1 MAKQDKVVLSDDD
14 LEKIYKKALEQDKM
28 SPIDYFNAQVSQRVG
43 NRVLTP
49 EEYDY
54 RRKLGTRTVFVE
66 DKGEGE
72 DDGGFNPLSPLR
84 ALYSIP
90 QKVFQ
95 ASSGLGGM
103 VVREKMDDLLTL
115 ATAIDKIKA
124 GSMNPDTDKGFSRIR
139 NEFRDKY
146 NTGASFGLFDPSLV
160 GLMPTSNP
168 FAKDAVEDN
177 NRNMKRVAQNILDAA
192 TGKQPEGGG
201 GSLVS
206 LAQIAAP
213 DAEWTKSKFFTVPTT
228 VVGDIVSDPLT
239 YVGGSGI
246 GAKAAKYAGKIPGAV
261 RAGKAIK
268 TAGTAEDAGKI
279 AKVAGKAGRAV
290 ISPRTAEN
298 AILSNIASVGNLDLG
313 LGMTL
318 ALGGARSLRNKYGAA
333 AKLDDFIGKL
343 YGFSRPR
350 GGIPGLTDA
359 QRTQSPPTLPLELEA
374 PLRELMP
381 GPGPARPMGPV
392 VPPRALMPGPGPAR
406 PMGPAPTPTQQLGQA
421 LGELFSGPTRAP
433 GRAIAQQRSD
443 MPGSMEEILLGVAMR
458 NPEVANKLGVALAD
472 PELAARLGVAATQKA
487 KRTRKPRTKKPK
499 PEEPAPEPLL
509 EEITPESLV
518 EEITPNPVEE
528 VILPTARVEEAL
540 PAVPEPTKAT
550 ALGKLPKALKV
561 ADPELQAIT
570 DEAWTRARA
579 TTKARLKNF
588 DIEEA
593 DVPRVVQEEFA
604 KTRSDLINSLARA
617 RQDLTLEDMI
627 LADPNDLSNI
637 QVRNDL
643 GEGWEFT
650 SLEELQEIAARQAEE
665 KVLDDFSNVNPDDV
679 DYGFEIPDTRED
691 FTNLVAETLSP
702 GARRAPTQRPIFKYP
717 ETPAPYDMD
726 PYELYNR
733 VLGQEGRV
741 PAITQPNLGQIQVAR
756 TGEPV
761 ELTGDYL
768 RRLPEQPNVYRISE
782 EDALYLQGMPT
793 EQLMRLVD
801 EIPENASLKNLN
813 LRDAGKIELIQRGA
827 RYFSDLR
834 KQGKNPT
841 VPGMELTPGWKD
853 WVEKHKTPGQLNAVR
868 GAVPYVGTE
877 RVTGNIPGWQAR
889 KKYPEIFPSI
899 KGDRPTRVNSKGEVE
914 WIDDARVIRRAR
926 NPEEYDAYLKD
937 LADRTVK
944 RPSGASTTALEEEE
958 LPDFYRTGAELT
970 EGQGY
975 SKAMKQLTGGEA
987 SDVGRTIDPDA
998 EEVDDV
1004 DKLTGEL
1011 LDSYFRSPRELNE
1024 FRESQP
1030 RAEVPQ
1036 RLIRYETLS
1045 REDKAVVNDYLTKA
1059 ASEGVDPTEAKL
1071 VSQKLIRDLHKAAG
1085 TGKIVRREAGVDPLK
1100 NYELS
1105 PWYQEAAKKLGREPK
1120 LSDARYMMQ
1129 MLFKEDA
1136 TDPKGRPW
1144 FGTIQG
1150 KDVANRLGYGTR
1162 DQSELEML
1170 FREALTPKAQDP
1182 FTGRWMD
1189 PLDLDKLMIKRRQQ
1203 YQNEKLAKEKA
1214 KERKERVAKAEAEGK
1229 TIKKTGYKAK
1239 SNKKIY
1245 DKETKKSYT
1254 PAEWEKIKAQRAR
1267 EANK

>member
-1 MAKQDKVVLSDDD
+1 MTYAKGIYKVPISVLSR
-14 LEKIYKKALEQDKM
+14 LGAAGGVASAEKI
-28 SPIDYFNAQVSQRVG
+28 
-43 NRVLTP
+43 
-49 EEYDY
+49 
-54 RRKLGTRTVFVE
+54 
-66 DKGEGE
+66 
-72 DDGGFNPLSPLR
+72 
-84 ALYSIP
+84 
-90 QKVFQ
+90 
-95 ASSGLGGM
+95 
-103 VVREKMDDLLTL
+103 DDLLTL
-115 ATAIDKIKA
+115 LTVGDKIATGRWNVSGNDIDAPITRTLKNFRERYGTSHGFGIDPTGLITISPEKYFRKDFYTGKGA
-124 GSMNPDTDKGFSRIR
+124 AEEQQADKDRL
-139 NEFRDKY
+139 KQ
-146 NTGASFGLFDPSLV
+146 
-160 GLMPTSNP
+160 
-168 FAKDAVEDN
+168 
-177 NRNMKRVAQNILDAA
+177 VAQNYLDVL
-192 TGKQPEGGG
+192 TGKRKEGGG
-201 GSLVS
+201 GVAVGALDEFAKVLESQSGYKTRTAPDGTKYAELVS
-206 LAQIAAP
+206 RTPSDAQKDVANFLR
-213 DAEWTKSKFFTVPTT
+213 SKKVTFPTM
-228 VVGDIVSDPLT
+228 VVGDISSDPTT
-239 YVGGSGI
+239 YIGGLGLL
-246 GAKAAKYAGKIPGAV
+246 GRAAKLGAKIPGAV
-261 RAGKAIK
+261 KGVQAARAL
-268 TAGTAEDAGKI
+268 GTAEDAGRISKI
-279 AKVAGKAGRAV
+279 AGAAARTATSPRAV
-290 ISPRTAEN
+290 EN
-298 AILSNIASVGNLDLG
+298 MALGNILSAGNLDAG
-313 LGMTL
+313 LGATL
-318 ALGGARSLRNKYGAA
+318 ALGGIRAGRNKFRAA
-333 AKLDDFIGKL
+333 EKIDDFIGGL
-343 YGFSRPR
+343 YGLSRPNAQIF
-350 GGIPGLTDA
+350 GGKAGRDILEEY
-359 QRTQSPPTLPLELEA
+359 QREMFPPSLRALPA
-374 PLRELMP
+374 
-381 GPGPARPMGPV
+381 GPGQPIEMGPV

-406 PMGPAPTPTQQLGQA
+406 EMGPAPTPAQQLGQA
-421 LGELFSGPTRAP
+421 LGELLSGPTRAP

-472 PELAARLGVAATQKA
+472 PKLAARLGVAATQKA

-499 PEEPAPEPLL
+499 PEEPAPESLL
-509 EEITPESLV
+509 EEIAPESLV

-540 PAVPEPTKAT
+540 PAVPELTKAT
-550 ALGKLPKALKV
+550 ALGKLPKALKID
-561 ADPELQAIT
+561 DPELQAIT

-627 LADPNDLSNI
+627 LADPKDLSNI

-717 ETPAPYDMD
+717 ETPAPYNMD

-741 PAITQPNLGQIQVAR
+741 PAITQPNLGQMQVAR

-768 RRLPEQPNVYRISE
+768 RRLPELPSVYRISE

-793 EQLMRLVD
+793 EQLMRLID

-813 LRDAGKIELIQRGA
+813 LRDAGKIELVQREA
-827 RYFSDLR
+827 RHLSNLR

-899 KGDRPTRVNSKGEVE
+899 KGERPTRVNSKGEVE
-914 WIDDARVIRRAR
+914 WIDDARVISQAR
-926 NPEEYDAYLKD
+926 NPEEYDAFLKG
-937 LADRTVK
+937 LAERTIK
-944 RPSGASTTALEEEE
+944 RPSGASTSALPEEE

-975 SKAMKQLTGGEA
+975 SKAMNQLAGGEA
-987 SDVGRTIDPDA
+987 SDVGRTLDPDA
-998 EEVDDV
+998 EVVDEVDD
-1004 DKLTGEL
+1004 LTGEI
-1011 LDSYFRSPRELNE
+1011 LDSYFRSPREVNE
-1024 FRESQP
+1024 FRESQA
-1030 RAEVPQ
+1030 RAG
-1036 RLIRYETLS
+1036 S
-1045 REDKAVVNDYLTKA
+1045 RR
-1059 ASEGVDPTEAKL
+1059 ASSAPELG
-1071 VSQKLIRDLHKAAG
+1071 G
-1085 TGKIVRREAGVDPLK
+1085 TDPLK

-1105 PWYQEAAKKLGREPK
+1105 PWYQEAAKKLGREPR
-1120 LSDARYMMQ
+1120 LSDARYMMR
-1129 MLFKEDA
+1129 MLFKEDV

-1170 FREALTPKAQDP
+1170 FRETLTPKAQDP

-1189 PLDLDKLMIKRRQQ
+1189 PLDLEQLMVKRRQQ
-1203 YQNEKLAKEKA
+1203 YQNELLAKQKA
-1214 KERKERVAKAEAEGK
+1214 MDRKEREAMAEAAGK

-1245 DKETKKSYT
+1245 DKVTRKSYT
-1254 PAEWEKIKAQRAR
+1254 PDEWERIKAQRAR

>member
-1 MAKQDKVVLSDDD
+1 MAKQDKVLLSDED
-14 LEKIYKKALEQDKM
+14 LEKIYKKALEQDKV

-43 NRVLTP
+43 ARVLTP
-49 EEYDY
+49 EEYNY
-54 RRKLGTRTVFVE
+54 RRKLSSRTLPVDFEE
-66 DKGEGE
+66 DTE
-72 DDGGFNPLSPLR
+72 DDGGFNPLSPLK
-84 ALYSIP
+84 AIYSVP
-90 QKVFQ
+90 QKVFR
-95 ASSGLGGM
+95 ATSGLGGM
-103 VVREKMDDLLTL
+103 VVREKLDDLLTL
-115 ATAIDKIKA
+115 ATAVDKIKA
-124 GSMNPDTDKGFSRIR
+124 GSMDPDTDKGFSRIR

-146 NTGASFGLFDPSLV
+146 NTGSGFGLFDPTGL
-160 GLMPTSNP
+160 GLMQTPNFADPTE
-168 FAKDAVEDN
+168 ATEDN
-177 NRNMKRVAQNILDAA
+177 TRNMKRVAQNILDAA

-206 LAQIAAP
+206 LSQIAAP

-228 VVGDIVSDPLT
+228 IVGDIASDPLT
-239 YVGGSGI
+239 YLGGAGI
-246 GAKAAKYAGKIPGAV
+246 GAKAAKYGSKIPGAAK
-261 RAGKAIK
+261 AGKAIK
-268 TAGTAEDAGKI
+268 TAGTAEDSGKI

-290 ISPRTAEN
+290 TSPRTLEN
-298 AILSNIASVGNLDLG
+298 AILSNIASAGNLDLG

-318 ALGGARSLRNKYGAA
+318 GLGGIRSLRNKSRAVAG
-333 AKLDDFIGKL
+333 LDDFIGKL

-350 GGIPGLTDA
+350 GGITGLTDA
-359 QRTQSPPTLPLELEA
+359 QRTEFPPTLPPELM
-374 PLRELMP
+374 PGLRELMP

-406 PMGPAPTPTQQLGQA
+406 PMGPAPTPVQQLGQS
-421 LGELFSGPTRAP
+421 LGELLAGPTRAP

-443 MPGSMEEILLGVAMR
+443 MPASMEEILLGVAMR
-458 NPEVANKLGVALAD
+458 NPDVANKLGVALAD
-472 PELAARLGVAATQKA
+472 PEVAARLGVAAKQKA
-487 KRTRKPRTKKPK
+487 KRTRKPRTKKPTT
-499 PEEPAPEPLL
+499 EEPAPESLL
-509 EEITPESLV
+509 

-540 PAVPEPTKAT
+540 PAVPELTKVT

-561 ADPELQAIT
+561 DDPELQALT

-579 TTKARLKNF
+579 TTRARVNNF
-588 DIEEA
+588 EIEEA

-604 KTRSDLINSLARA
+604 KTRSELVNSLARA

-637 QVRNDL
+637 QVRGDL

-650 SLEELQEIAARQAEE
+650 SLEELQEIAARNAEE
-665 KVLDDFSNVNPDDV
+665 RVLDDFSNVNPDDV

-702 GARRAPTQRPIFKYP
+702 RTGRTPTQRPIFRYP
-717 ETPAPYDMD
+717 ETPAPYNTD

-741 PAITQPNLGQIQVAR
+741 PAVTQPNLGQIQVAR

-782 EDALYLQGMPT
+782 EDALYLQSVPT
-793 EQLMRLVD
+793 EQLMRLID

-813 LRDAGKIELIQRGA
+813 LRDAGKIELVQREA
-827 RYFSDLR
+827 RHLSNLR
-834 KQGKNPT
+834 RQGKNPT

-853 WVEKHKTPGQLNAVR
+853 WVEKHKKPGQLNAVR

-889 KKYPEIFPSI
+889 KKYPEIFPTI
-899 KGDRPTRVNSKGEVE
+899 KGERPTRVNSKGEVE
-914 WIDDARVIRRAR
+914 WIDDARVISRAS
-926 NPEEYDAYLKD
+926 NPEEYDAYLKN
-937 LADRTVK
+937 LANRTIK
-944 RPSGASTTALEEEE
+944 RPSGASTSALVEEE

-975 SKAMKQLTGGEA
+975 SRAMNQLAGGEA
-987 SDVGRTIDPDA
+987 SDVGRTLDPDA
-998 EEVDDV
+998 EVLDEVDEV
-1004 DKLTGEL
+1004 TGEI
-1011 LDSYFRSPRELNE
+1011 LDSYFRSPREINE
-1024 FRESQP
+1024 FRESQ
-1030 RAEVPQ
+1030 A
-1036 RLIRYETLS
+1036 T
-1045 REDKAVVNDYLTKA
+1045 
-1059 ASEGVDPTEAKL
+1059 
-1071 VSQKLIRDLHKAAG
+1071 AG
-1085 TGKIVRREAGVDPLK
+1085 VRRNTSTGEVFNQGPDPLK

-1105 PWYQEAAKKLGREPK
+1105 PWYQEAAKKLGREPR
-1120 LSDARYMMQ
+1120 LSDARYMMR
-1129 MLFKEDA
+1129 MLFKEDV

-1144 FGTIQG
+1144 FGSVQ
-1150 KDVANRLGYGTR
+1150 DQEVAKRLGFGTR
-1162 DQSELEML
+1162 DQSEVEML
-1170 FREALTPKAQDP
+1170 LRETLTPKAQDP

-1189 PLDLDKLMIKRRQQ
+1189 PLDLEKLMVKRRND
-1203 YQNEKLAKEKA
+1203 YANEQVAKQKA
-1214 KERKERVAKAEAEGK
+1214 KDRKEREAKAEAEGK
-1229 TIKKTGYKAK
+1229 TIKKTGYKPK

-1245 DKETKKSYT
+1245 DKVTRKSYT
-1254 PAEWEKIKAQRAR
+1254 PDEWERIKAQRAR